1 MLNVQSPLFRR
12 AAGRPV
18 WPGCP
23 HGTRG
28 FRGARLA
35 LALVLAATSGCA
47 AAQSLRQTG
56 VNIFN
61 VIYGV
66 VGVIGAIACLLTLLN
81 WVTGNWLGRDDPKKI
96 FLQALLGTALAFGVV
111 AILQFVKDMVGGSA
125 SGISN
130 L

>member
-1 MLNVQSPLFRR
+1 MLRQFINWLPGKTYVKVQR
-12 AAGRPV
+12 ATAFVRIAFP
-18 WPGCP
+18 
-23 HGTRG
+23 
-28 FRGARLA
+28 FGALA
-35 LALVLAATSGCA
+35 LAADPAM
-47 AAQSLRQTG
+47 AQSLKQAG

-96 FLQALLGTALAFGVV
+96 FFQALLGTALAFGIV
-111 AILQFVKDMVGGSA
+111 AIIQFVKDMVGGSA

>member
-1 MLNVQSPLFRR
+1 MKSRVITQLVFSNSLRLRTTVAVAKL
-12 AAGRPV
+12 A
-18 WPGCP
+18 C
-23 HGTRG
+23 G
-28 FRGARLA
+28 FFALA
-35 LALVLAATSGCA
+35 LAANPAM
-47 AAQSLRQTG
+47 AQSLKQAG

-96 FLQALLGTALAFGVV
+96 FFQALLGTALAFGVV
-111 AILQFVKDMVGGSA
+111 AIVQFVKDMVGGSA

>member
-1 MLNVQSPLFRR
+1 MKEQVIATLTRVATLRFREGLAVTRR
-12 AAGRPV
+12 AGSTAV
-18 WPGCP
+18 
-23 HGTRG
+23 
-28 FRGARLA
+28 LA
-35 LALVLAATSGCA
+35 LATHPAM
-47 AAQSLRQTG
+47 AQSLKQAG

-96 FLQALLGTALAFGVV
+96 FFQALVGTALAFGVV
-111 AILQFVKDMVGGSA
+111 AIIQFVKDMVGGSA

>member
-1 MLNVQSPLFRR
+1 MANVRSPLFSRL
-12 AAGRPV
+12 AGRPV
-18 WPGCP
+18 RSGRSHWA
-23 HGTRG
+23 RG
-28 FRGARLA
+28 FRVSRPA
-35 LALVLAATSGCA
+35 LALVLAASTECA
-47 AAQSLRQTG
+47 VAQSLRQTG

>member
-1 MLNVQSPLFRR
+1 MKEQVIAALSRIDTLRFRR
-12 AAGRPV
+12 SLAV
-18 WPGCP
+18 
-23 HGTRG
+23 
-28 FRGARLA
+28 ARLA
-35 LALVLAATSGCA
+35 GSAAVLTLATHPAM
-47 AAQSLRQTG
+47 AQSLKQAG

-96 FLQALLGTALAFGVV
+96 FFQALVGTALAFGVV
-111 AILQFVKDMVGGSA
+111 AIIQFVKDMVGGS
-125 SGISN
+125 GISN

>member
-1 MLNVQSPLFRR
+1 MLDRFTAALHRINPTHHARR
-12 AAGRPV
+12 AAAR
-18 WPGCP
+18 
-23 HGTRG
+23 TRIACASG
-28 FRGARLA
+28 
-35 LALVLAATSGCA
+35 ALVAAVDSA
-47 AAQSLRQTG
+47 MAQSLKQTG

-96 FLQALLGTALAFGVV
+96 FFQALLGTALAFGIV
-111 AILQFVKDMVGGSA
+111 AIIQFVKDMVGGSA

>member
-1 MLNVQSPLFRR
+1 MPNVRSPLVNRL
-12 AAGRPV
+12 AGRSV
-18 WPGCP
+18 WAGCQQRA
-23 HGTRG
+23 RG
-28 FRGARLA
+28 SGGRRLA
-35 LALVLAATSGCA
+35 LALLLAASTGCA
-47 AAQSLRQTG
+47 SAQSLRQTG

>member
-1 MLNVQSPLFRR
+1 MKDIFTVALSRIDITWVRR
-12 AAGRPV
+12 SV
-18 WPGCP
+18 TW
-23 HGTRG
+23 
-28 FRGARLA
+28 ARLGGGVLV
-35 LALVLAATSGCA
+35 LALVANPAS
-47 AAQSLRQTG
+47 AQSLKQAG

-96 FLQALLGTALAFGVV
+96 FFQALLGTALAFGVV
-111 AILQFVKDMVGGSA
+111 AIIQFVKDMVGGSA

>member
-1 MLNVQSPLFRR
+1 MFEQFIASLRSVDVAKARR
-12 AAGRPV
+12 AVSCARIACAAG
-18 WPGCP
+18 
-23 HGTRG
+23 
-28 FRGARLA
+28 A
-35 LALVLAATSGCA
+35 LAMAGDPVM
-47 AAQSLRQTG
+47 AQSLKQAG

-96 FLQALLGTALAFGVV
+96 FFQALLGTALAFGIV
-111 AILQFVKDMVGGSA
+111 AIIQFVKDMVGGSA

>member
-1 MLNVQSPLFRR
+1 MQNHVIAALSNVDTARIRR
-12 AAGRPV
+12 AVTVARVAGAV
-18 WPGCP
+18 
-23 HGTRG
+23 TV
-28 FRGARLA
+28 LA
-35 LALVLAATSGCA
+35 LAANPAM
-47 AAQSLRQTG
+47 AQSLKQAG

-66 VGVIGAIACLLTLLN
+66 VGVIGAIACLVTLLN

-96 FLQALLGTALAFGVV
+96 FFQALIGTALAFGVV
-111 AILQFVKDMVGGSA
+111 AIIQFVKDAVGGSA

>member
-1 MLNVQSPLFRR
+1 MLEQFIAPLQRVDLIKARR
-12 AAGRPV
+12 MAVFARIGCAA
-18 WPGCP
+18 
-23 HGTRG
+23 
-28 FRGARLA
+28 A
-35 LALVLAATSGCA
+35 ALVLAADPA
-47 AAQSLRQTG
+47 LAQSLRQAG

-96 FLQALLGTALAFGVV
+96 FFQALLGTALAFGVV
-111 AILQFVKDMVGGSA
+111 AIVQFLKDMVGGSA

>member
-1 MLNVQSPLFRR
+1 MKEKVIGALSRIDASRPRFRKAVTAVRRVGGAAML
-12 AAGRPV
+12 
-18 WPGCP
+18 
-23 HGTRG
+23 T
-28 FRGARLA
+28 LA
-35 LALVLAATSGCA
+35 THPAM
-47 AAQSLRQTG
+47 AQSLKQAG

-66 VGVIGAIACLLTLLN
+66 VGVIGAIACLVTLLN

-96 FLQALLGTALAFGVV
+96 FFHALVGTALAFGVV
-111 AILQFVKDMVGGSA
+111 AIIQFVKDMVGGSA

>member
-1 MLNVQSPLFRR
+1 MKEQVIAALARAAALRFRR
-12 AAGRPV
+12 GLAV
-18 WPGCP
+18 
-23 HGTRG
+23 
-28 FRGARLA
+28 ARLSGSTAVLA
-35 LALVLAATSGCA
+35 LATHPAM
-47 AAQSLRQTG
+47 AQSLKQAG

-96 FLQALLGTALAFGVV
+96 FFQALVGTALAFGVV
-111 AILQFVKDMVGGSA
+111 AIIQFVKDMVGGSA

>member
-1 MLNVQSPLFRR
+1 MLEQFITSLHRVDTVKARR
-12 AAGRPV
+12 AAA
-18 WPGCP
+18 
-23 HGTRG
+23 
-28 FRGARLA
+28 FARIACAAGA
-35 LALVLAATSGCA
+35 LAVAVDPVM
-47 AAQSLRQTG
+47 AQSLKQAG

-61 VIYGV
+61 AIYGV

-96 FLQALLGTALAFGVV
+96 FFQALLGTALAFGIV
-111 AILQFVKDMVGGSA
+111 AIIQFVKDMVGGSA

>member
-1 MLNVQSPLFRR
+1 MKMHVNALLCRIGAKRWAQG
-12 AAGRPV
+12 AAVARWV
-18 WPGCP
+18 V
-23 HGTRG
+23 
-28 FRGARLA
+28 GAGGLA
-35 LALVLAATSGCA
+35 WTAHPAM
-47 AAQSLRQTG
+47 AQSLRQTG

-81 WVTGNWLGRDDPKKI
+81 WITGNWLGREDPKKI
-96 FLQALLGTALAFGVV
+96 FFQALLGTALAFGVV

>member
-1 MLNVQSPLFRR
+1 MLEQYVASLHRVDVAKARR
-12 AAGRPV
+12 AVNCARIACAAG
-18 WPGCP
+18 
-23 HGTRG
+23 
-28 FRGARLA
+28 A
-35 LALVLAATSGCA
+35 LAMAADPVM
-47 AAQSLRQTG
+47 AQSLKQAG

-96 FLQALLGTALAFGVV
+96 FFQALLGTALAFGIV
-111 AILQFVKDMVGGSA
+111 AIIQFVKDMVGGSA

>member
-1 MLNVQSPLFRR
+1 MLQQLISTLPAKTSPAVQ
-12 AAGRPV
+12 
-18 WPGCP
+18 
-23 HGTRG
+23 
-28 FRGARLA
+28 RGAAFLRIASSLGA
-35 LALVLAATSGCA
+35 LAVAADPA
-47 AAQSLRQTG
+47 MAQSLKQAG

-96 FLQALLGTALAFGVV
+96 FFQALLGTALAFGVV
-111 AILQFVKDMVGGSA
+111 AIIQFVKDMVGGSA